1 MPHADGGGAQVDHHR
16 GAAHSREDLVGEYF
30 GASGHLVG
38 HVEPNA
44 ARLLAKTLYG
54 SYSIAP
60 EPTKVHKFMNF
71 LYSGQLFLESIDK
84 SLKAFKTYKT
94 YQTFNSWLLGGGE
107 HIYMTI

>member
-1 MPHADGGGAQVDHHR
+1 MSISLKFATPPQEKHGRSHLKWPFPNNLKKMAADVQYIHIV
-16 GAAHSREDLVGEYF
+16 
-30 GASGHLVG
+30 
-38 HVEPNA
+38 N
-44 ARLLAKTLYG
+44 T
-54 SYSIAP
+54 P

-107 HIYMTI
+107 HIHMTI